1 MFEVSVS
8 MNFSAAHNL
17 RGYQG
22 NFEALHGHNWKVEVV
37 LRAERLDKIGMVEDF
52 TFIKGKLKEILAL
65 FDHKYLNT
73 LSYFKKMNPTSEN
86 IAKIVYGK
94 MKERMKGSSVLVD
107 CVKVWETEASVASYR
122 EP

>member
-1 MFEVSVS
+1 MYEVSVS

-22 NFEALHGHNWKVEVV
+22 KCEVLHGHNWKVEVV
-37 LRAERLDKIGMVEDF
+37 LRAERLDKAGMVEDF
-52 TFIKGKLKEILAL
+52 TFIKGKLKEILSL

-94 MKERMKGSSVLVD
+94 MKERMRGSSVLVD
-107 CVKVWETEASVASYR
+107 CVKVWETDTSVASYR

>member
-1 MFEVSVS
+1 MYEVSVS

-22 NFEALHGHNWKVEVV
+22 KCEALHGHNWKVEVV
-37 LRAERLDKIGMVEDF
+37 LRSALLDKVGMVEDF
-52 TFIKGKLKEILAL
+52 TLIKSKLKEVLAL

-73 LSYFKKMNPTSEN
+73 LPYFKKKNPTSEN
-86 IAKIVYGK
+86 IAKVIYGK
-94 MKERMKGSSVLVD
+94 MKERMRGSSVPLEA
-107 CVKVWETEASVASYR
+107 VKVWETETSFASYR